1 MLTPVGLITNH
12 SAIAARFTKYAPSL
26 KESRKRGISYIIN
39 EDAAVLGGAP
49 VTFGSSF
56 GYALWSLDFNLLAM
70 SRGVSRVINLA
81 GSPTAKRSF
90 WVPKQ
95 TSKNSGP
102 GVRAPYPS
110 AIFVADFIG
119 KGNSTAVTELN
130 TNSQLLSAYAMYNN
144 QSGKLERL
152 ALVNMR
158 LYNGKNG
165 QKRGKMTFRVKL
177 SKSVK
182 SAKVRRLHAGE
193 GVAAMGF
200 DFGGPSANVSW
211 AGQQW
216 SYSVD
221 QGKGHY
227 TAGKMEESVVEV
239 KDGVAV
245 VNVPD
250 IEAVMVLAS

>member
-1 MLTPVGLITNH
+1 
-12 SAIAARFTKYAPSL
+12 
-26 KESRKRGISYIIN
+26 
-39 EDAAVLGGAP
+39 
-49 VTFGSSF
+49 
-56 GYALWSLDFNLLAM
+56 M

-90 WVPKQ
+90 WVPKKAG
-95 TSKNSGP
+95 KNSGP
-102 GVRAPYPS
+102 EVRAPYPA

-130 TNSQLLSAYAMYNN
+130 TKSQLLSAYAMYNN

-165 QKRGKMTFRVKL
+165 QKRGKVTFRVKL
-177 SKSVK
+177 GKSVK

-245 VNVPD
+245 VIVPD
-250 IEAVMVLAS
+250 SEAVMVLAS